1 MNKIIN
7 EIEALMLLESK
18 LERFYSI
25 SLKEA
30 NKEQLYK
37 ALALT
42 VKDILFE
49 RKEQFHQR
57 TKKANGKRVYYLCME
72 FLLGR
77 TLKSSLFNLEL
88 DGVFGDA
95 LKSRGIDIEDL
106 YELEPDAG
114 LGNGGLGRLAACF
127 MDALATLDYPAMGH
141 CIRYDY
147 GLFKQKI
154 VDGQQV
160 ELPDHWLP
168 GGDVWLNPRQDKAV
182 IVKFDGEV
190 RETIDANGR
199 LVPQYFNYTEVEA
212 FPYDMM
218 ISGYDC
224 EAVSTLRLWQARPI
238 VKFDMSKFSQGQYE
252 QAIAADNEVELIS
265 KVLYPGDD
273 HNQGKS
279 LRLKQEYFLV
289 SAALQEI
296 INTHVRRFKDVR
308 LLPQHAAIH
317 INDTHPALC
326 IPELMRL
333 LMDEHFLSWEEAW
346 DIVTKTVAY
355 TNHTVLVEALETWSE
370 DLVARRLPRIYSI
383 IKEINRRFCSEM
395 FDKFNGANLDAI
407 SRMSIIA
414 NNTIH
419 MAKLS
424 VVASHTVNGVSALHS
439 ELIKQII
446 FRDYDAVTPEK
457 FTNVTNGIA
466 HRRWL
471 CQSNPELTKLLTSSI
486 GEGFYK
492 HAEELSKFKDNID
505 NPTILQQL
513 DKIKLANKE
522 KFAKLLYKHQGT
534 VVDPNSRFDVQIK
547 RIHEYKRQLLNVL
560 KIIYLYSELKKNP
573 NMDFTPQTFFFGG
586 KAAPRY
592 YMAKRLIHLI
602 NKLAADIEKDP
613 VISSKLKV
621 VYIENYSVTIAE
633 SLIPAAEVSEQ
644 ISLAGKEASGTS
656 NMKFMINGAITLGT
670 LDGANVEIK
679 EQCGDENIFIFG
691 MYTEEVERRWKL
703 GYNPVD
709 CFKQDPRIKT
719 VINMLI
725 EGFAGESFKDIADYL
740 LYSNNVPDP
749 YMCLADFDSYIQ
761 AHYELDEA
769 YKDKERWNKM
779 SLANIS
785 SAGFFAADRSI
796 EEYATRIWH
805 LKKFK
810 AK

>member
-7 EIEALMLLESK
+7 EIEALSLLESK
-18 LERFYSI
+18 LERYYSI

-30 NKEQLYK
+30 SKEQIYK
-37 ALALT
+37 ALAMT
-42 VKDILFE
+42 VKDMLFE

-57 TKKANGKRVYYLCME
+57 TKKANAKRVYYLCME

-77 TLKSSLFNLEL
+77 TLKTSLFNLEL
-88 DGVFGDA
+88 DTVFADA

-127 MDALATLDYPAMGH
+127 MDSLATLDYPAMGH
-141 CIRYDY
+141 CIRYEY

-154 VDGQQV
+154 IDSEQV
-160 ELPDHWLP
+160 ELPDNWLP

-190 RETIDANGR
+190 KETIDKDGR
-199 LVPQYFNYTEVEA
+199 LVPQYYNYTEVEA

-224 EAVSTLRLWQARPI
+224 EAVSTLRLWEARPI
-238 VKFDMSKFSQGQYE
+238 TKFDMSKFSQGQYA
-252 QAIAADNEVELIS
+252 QALAADNEVSLIS

-273 HNQGKS
+273 HYEGKS

-296 INTHVRRFKDVR
+296 INTYIRRYKDIR
-308 LLPQHAAIH
+308 LLPDYVALH

-333 LMDEHFLSWEEAW
+333 LMDEHFLSWDEAW

-355 TNHTVLVEALETWSE
+355 TNHTVLVEALETWQE

-383 IKEINRRFCSEM
+383 IKEINRRFCGEM
-395 FDKFNGANLDAI
+395 FEKFNGSNLDAI
-407 SRMSIIA
+407 SKMSIIA
-414 NNTIH
+414 NNTIR
-419 MAKLS
+419 MANLS
-424 VVASHTVNGVSALHS
+424 VIASHTVNGVSKLHS

-446 FRDYDAVTPEK
+446 FRDYNSIWPEK

-471 CQSNPELTKLLTSSI
+471 CQSNPELTQILKETI
-486 GEGFYK
+486 GDGFYK
-492 HAEELSKFKDNID
+492 KANELEKFKDFAQD
-505 NPTILQQL
+505 PTILKKL
-513 DKIKLANKE
+513 DQIKFNNKQH
-522 KFAKLLYKHQGT
+522 FAKLLYKTQGV
-534 VVDPNSRFDVQIK
+534 VVDPNSRFDVQVK
-547 RIHEYKRQLLNVL
+547 RIHEYKRQLLNIM
-560 KIIYLYSELKKNP
+560 KIIYLYSELKANP
-573 NMDFTPQTFFFGG
+573 DKEVTPQTFFFGG

-592 YMAKRLIHLI
+592 YMAKRIIKLI
-602 NKLAADIEKDP
+602 NDVAKEIDKDKK
-613 VISSKLKV
+613 ISKKLKV
-621 VYIENYSVTIAE
+621 VFLENYSVTMAE
-633 SLIPAAEVSEQ
+633 NLMPAAEVSEQ

-679 EQCGDENIFIFG
+679 EHCGEDNIFIFG
-691 MYTEEVERRWKL
+691 MHADEVERVWKL
-703 GYNPVD
+703 GYSPKKYYDEN
-709 CFKQDPRIKT
+709 PRIKT
-719 VINMLI
+719 VIDMMVQ
-725 EGFAGESFKDIADYL
+725 GFNGESYKDIADYL
-740 LYSNNVPDP
+740 LQSNNVADP
-749 YMCLADFDSYIQ
+749 YMCLADFDSYLQ
-761 AHYELDEA
+761 AHFALDKA
-769 YKDKERWNKM
+769 YQDRERWNRM
-779 SLANIS
+779 SLLNIANS
-785 SAGFFAADRSI
+785 GFFAADRSI

-805 LKKFK
+805 LKRYR

>member
-1 MNKIIN
+1 
-7 EIEALMLLESK
+7 MLLESK

-25 SLKEA
+25 SIKEA
-30 NKEQLYK
+30 SKEQLYK
-37 ALALT
+37 ALAHV
-42 VKDILFE
+42 VKDMLFE

-88 DGVFGDA
+88 DGVFTDA
-95 LKSRGIDIEDL
+95 LKSRGVDIEDL

-154 VDGQQV
+154 VDNEQV

-168 GGDVWLNPRQDKAV
+168 GGDVWLNPRQDKSV
-182 IVKFDGEV
+182 IVKFEGEV
-190 RETIDANGR
+190 KETIDSQGR
-199 LVPQYFNYTEVEA
+199 LVPTYYNYTEVEA

-218 ISGYDC
+218 ISGFDC

-252 QAIAADNEVELIS
+252 QAVAADNEVQLIS

-273 HNQGKS
+273 HAEGKS

-296 INTHVRRFKDVR
+296 INTHIRRYKDVR
-308 LLPQHAAIH
+308 LLPQYAAIH

-333 LMDEHFLSWEEAW
+333 LMDEHFLSWEESW

-355 TNHTVLVEALETWSE
+355 TNHTVLVEALETWPES
-370 DLVARRLPRIYSI
+370 LIARIVPRIYNI
-383 IKEINRRFCSEM
+383 IKEINRRFCAEL

-407 SRMSIIA
+407 GRMSIIA

-424 VVASHTVNGVSALHS
+424 VVASHTINGVSALHS
-439 ELIKQII
+439 DLIKKIN
-446 FRDYDAVTPEK
+446 FKDYSDIWPNK
-457 FTNVTNGIA
+457 FVNVTNGIA

-471 CQSNPELTKLLTSSI
+471 CQSNPDLTKLLADTI

-492 HAEELSKFKDNID
+492 HAEELIKFKDSLD
-505 NPTILQQL
+505 NPTILKQL
-513 DKIKLANKE
+513 DQIKLNNKE
-522 KFAKLLYKHQGT
+522 KFAKLLYKHQGV
-534 VVDPNSRFDVQIK
+534 VVDPNSRFDVHVK
-547 RIHEYKRQLLNVL
+547 RIHEYKRQQLNLL

-573 NMDFTPQTFFFGG
+573 NMEFTPQTFFFGG

-592 YMAKRLIHLI
+592 YMAKRFIHLA
-602 NKLAADIEKDP
+602 NALAAEIDKDP

-621 VYIENYSVTIAE
+621 VFIENYSVSIAE
-633 SLIPAAEVSEQ
+633 ALMPAAEVSEQ
-644 ISLAGKEASGTS
+644 ISLAGKEASGTG

-670 LDGANVEIK
+670 LDGANVEIR
-679 EQCGDENIFIFG
+679 EQCGEDNIFIFG
-691 MYTEEVERRWKL
+691 MRADEVERLWKL
-703 GYNPVD
+703 GYNPREY
-709 CFKQDPRIKT
+709 FNNDPRIKT

-725 EGFAGESFKDIADYL
+725 EGFNGDSFKDIADYL
-740 LYSNNVPDP
+740 LYSNNKPDP
-749 YMCLADFDSYIQ
+749 YMCLADFDSYIK
-761 AHYELDEA
+761 AHYALDEA
-769 YKDKERWNKM
+769 YKDREKWNKM
-779 SLANIS
+779 SLANIA